1 MLAQR
6 SVTSPLHEETYRVA
20 LGAAMANHVGAV
32 ANLHAQELTG
42 DLRGDQVTAARSD
55 VIRAFQTELAA
66 AWSAYLDAR
75 NVPR

>member
-6 SVTSPLHEETYRVA
+6 GVTSPLHEETYRVA
-20 LGAAMANHVGAV
+20 LSAATMKHVAAV
-32 ANLHAQELTG
+32 ANLHARELTG
-42 DLRGDQVTAARSD
+42 DLRGDQVTAARTE

-75 NVPR
+75 NGPR